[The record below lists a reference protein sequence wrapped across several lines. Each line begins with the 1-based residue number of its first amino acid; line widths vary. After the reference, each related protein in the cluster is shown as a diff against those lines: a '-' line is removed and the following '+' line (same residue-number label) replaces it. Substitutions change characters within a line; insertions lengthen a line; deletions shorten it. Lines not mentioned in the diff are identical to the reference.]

1 MKMDKVKITEHAQKR
16 MQQRAINE
24 LQIKL
29 IQNFG
34 VYQYQKGGA
43 NYGHIPERVLADLRR
58 AIDKIANVSV
68 VFGDSDSVVTALH
81 ETRRVRKTQYK
92 S

>member
-1 MKMDKVKITEHAQKR
+1 MNCKLSLSKISVFTNTKKAVKIMGISQK
-16 MQQRAINE
+16 E
-24 LQIKL
+24 YLL
-29 IQNFG
+29 
-34 VYQYQKGGA
+34 A
-43 NYGHIPERVLADLRR
+43 NLRR

-68 VFGDSDSVVTALH
+68 VFGDSDTVVTALH

>member
-1 MKMDKVKITEHAQKR
+1 MKMDKINKTEHAQKR

-34 VYQYQKGGA
+34 VYQYQKGGE
-43 NYGHIPERVLADLRR
+43 NYGYIPEKILSDLRR
-58 AIDKIANVSV
+58 AIDKISKVSV
-68 VFGDSDSVVTALH
+68 VFGDSDTVVTALH